1 MKGIKNVT
9 YAALLKM
16 AKDYGVD
23 KNPLFKAQLRQYETQ
38 QKVIAKM
45 REALDEESDLL
56 IEKEYVKN
64 RENVYA
70 HPLIR
75 ELPKHTDA
83 ANRTASTILDIIKT
97 LGHEKAKGS
106 KLEGFLS
113 GEDE

>member
-1 MKGIKNVT
+1 MKKIT
-9 YAALLKM
+9 YASLVKM

-23 KNPLFKAQLRQYETQ
+23 KNPLFLAQLNQFETQ
-38 QKVIAKM
+38 QKVITKM
-45 REALDEESDLL
+45 REALDEENELL
-56 IEKEYVKN
+56 IVKEYVKT

-97 LGHEKAKGS
+97 LGHKKAKGS
-106 KLEGFLS
+106 KLEAFLS
-113 GEDE
+113 DEDE